1 MMWLYWAIEIQCTWK
16 SQSYAWSCSVD
27 QSLYCSVRK
36 FCSYTHTHKNSIP
49 AGFDHTILVYPSY
62 GTCNQTLPAIP
73 NVLEMSVCKLNLK
86 HIHLSIAVANT
97 LLQAMWYTEIKEL

>member
-1 MMWLYWAIEIQCTWK
+1 MAILGNRNPMHMEK
-16 SQSYAWSCSVD
+16 SKLCMVLLCGSKFILF
-27 QSLYCSVRK
+27 SLQILFSH
-36 FCSYTHTHKNSIP
+36 THTQKSIP